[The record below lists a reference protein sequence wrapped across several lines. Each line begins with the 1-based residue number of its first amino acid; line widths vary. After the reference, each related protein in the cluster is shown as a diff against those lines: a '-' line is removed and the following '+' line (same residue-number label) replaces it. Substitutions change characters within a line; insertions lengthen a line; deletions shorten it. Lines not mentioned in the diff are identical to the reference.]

1 MILNKVSNN
10 SIIDILFIIISTCA
24 VSSYIGGPVVYGFI
38 VLYSLYVVLLK
49 DNELKST
56 NYLCLSIFII
66 AFISILVNFK
76 DIEPVFR
83 PGERIIML
91 LIVMLAFSPIINSKT
106 TFLYRKKTFLY
117 FTVGLI
123 IMAVASAIL
132 AFTGFGDVNGS
143 LLGLSDWPNSLGYAL
158 GISII
163 TMLIGLKS
171 SNWIIKICCLVGI
184 GLCIVTIPETGTRTS
199 WYSLPVIF
207 LIYIFFNSE
216 SIKTMLAKFLLMSVA
231 LILLFAL
238 FKPDLSLIEAKNEL
252 ARKRGEHSRESLFEA
267 RFKEFKSSPI
277 IGVGTFRCLTQY
289 QKVDTNGH
297 VESGNS
303 FLAFLSM
310 NGIIGFIAFICFY
323 IKTIGGF
330 IKYISIKRMNKLS
343 TFEQNISLVLVFN
356 FIYMLQA
363 GTLLNPGFYL
373 TGFNWLSLSIAYM
386 HPRYCKIC
394 NDKENEI
401 NKLSN

>member
-1 MILNKVSNN
+1 MA
-10 SIIDILFIIISTCA
+10 II
-24 VSSYIGGPVVYGFI
+24 
-38 VLYSLYVVLLK
+38 
-49 DNELKST
+49 
-56 NYLCLSIFII
+56 
-66 AFISILVNFK
+66 
-76 DIEPVFR
+76 
-83 PGERIIML
+83 
-91 LIVMLAFSPIINSKT
+91 
-106 TFLYRKKTFLY
+106 
-117 FTVGLI
+117 
-123 IMAVASAIL
+123 SAIL
-132 AFTGFGDVNGS
+132 AFWNIGYVKGV
-143 LLGLSDWPNSLGYAL
+143 LRGLSEWPNSLGYAL
-158 GISII
+158 GLSTII
-163 TMLIGLKS
+163 MLIGLKS
-171 SNWIIKICCLVGI
+171 SNRVVKICCLAGI

-216 SIKTMLAKFLLMSVA
+216 SIKSWLVKFLSLTVA
-231 LILLFAL
+231 LILFFAL
-238 FKPDLSLIEAKNEL
+238 FKPDLSIIEAKNEL

-289 QKVDTNGH
+289 QKVDANGH

-303 FLAFLSM
+303 FLMFLSM
-310 NGIIGFIAFICFY
+310 NGIIGFVVFICFY
-323 IKTIGGF
+323 IHIMSGF
-330 IKYISIKRMNKLS
+330 IIYIYIKRKSELS
-343 TFEQNISLVLVFN
+343 TFEQYISLVLVFN

>member
-1 MILNKVSNN
+1 MASGLTLNLKK
-10 SIIDILFIIISTCA
+10 ILFIYIFTCA
-24 VSSYIGGPVVYGFI
+24 VSSYLGGPVIYGLI
-38 VLYSLYVVLLK
+38 VLYSLYWVLLK

-132 AFTGFGDVNGS
+132 AFTGFGYVNGI

-231 LILLFAL
+231 LILFFAL
-238 FKPDLSLIEAKNEL
+238 FKPDLSIIEAKNEL
-252 ARKRGEHSRESLFEA
+252 ARKRGEHSREKLFEA
-267 RFKEFKSSPI
+267 RFEEFKSSPI
-277 IGVGTFRCLTQY
+277 IGIGTFRCLTQY
-289 QKVDTNGH
+289 QKVDANGH

-303 FLAFLSM
+303 FLMFLSM
-310 NGIIGFIAFICFY
+310 NGIIGFVVFICFY
-323 IKTIGGF
+323 IHTMSGF
-330 IKYISIKRMNKLS
+330 IKYIYIKRKSELS
-343 TFEQNISLVLVFN
+343 TFEQYISLVLVFN

>member
-1 MILNKVSNN
+1 M
-10 SIIDILFIIISTCA
+10 
-24 VSSYIGGPVVYGFI
+24 
-38 VLYSLYVVLLK
+38 
-49 DNELKST
+49 
-56 NYLCLSIFII
+56 
-66 AFISILVNFK
+66 
-76 DIEPVFR
+76 
-83 PGERIIML
+83 
-91 LIVMLAFSPIINSKT
+91 
-106 TFLYRKKTFLY
+106 
-117 FTVGLI
+117 
-123 IMAVASAIL
+123 
-132 AFTGFGDVNGS
+132 
-143 LLGLSDWPNSLGYAL
+143 
-158 GISII
+158 
-163 TMLIGLKS
+163 
-171 SNWIIKICCLVGI
+171 
-184 GLCIVTIPETGTRTS
+184 
-199 WYSLPVIF
+199 
-207 LIYIFFNSE
+207 
-216 SIKTMLAKFLLMSVA
+216 
-231 LILLFAL
+231 
-238 FKPDLSLIEAKNEL
+238 
-252 ARKRGEHSRESLFEA
+252 FEA

-310 NGIIGFIAFICFY
+310 NGIIGFIAFICF
-323 IKTIGGF
+323 
-330 IKYISIKRMNKLS
+330 YISIKRMNKLS